1 MKKLLILGLT
11 LALLAPAT
19 QARKKQGKAGKITDN
34 VFLDSKYGFS
44 ITVHENWKAR
54 PGKAKGNMRLRL
66 IQRKYSIPSEYIRA
80 PDYTK
85 IPMLVVYVDTTSL
98 GVHAFIDSLT
108 NVDFKSKQKKAILKE
123 FDFLNEQDIIPK
135 RRSRIEI
142 AGESALIWKG
152 LARYTKEVQETAT
165 SLSGKWVK
173 SEYGGAIAAVKL
185 DKNIILIHI
194 MTEWGYFDQV
204 MQEVLPMILGMTFQ
218 EDES

>member
-1 MKKLLILGLT
+1 MKRLLILGLT

-44 ITVHENWKAR
+44 ITVHENWKAK
-54 PGKAKGNMRLRL
+54 PGKAKKNVRLRL
-66 IQRKYSIPSEYIRA
+66 TQRKYGIPSDYTRS

-108 NVDFKSKQKKAILKE
+108 NVDYRSKQKKAILKE
-123 FDFLNEQDIIPK
+123 FDFLGEPELIPK

-142 AGESALIWKG
+142 DGNSGLIWKG
-152 LARYTKEVQETAT
+152 QAKYTKEIQESA
-165 SLSGKWVK
+165 SSIGGKRVK
-173 SEYGGAIAAVKL
+173 SSYGGAIAAVKIG
-185 DKNIILIHI
+185 KNIILIHL

-204 MQEVLPMILGMTFQ
+204 MLEVLPMISGMTFE